1 MIETSHISQIIPSVD
16 PCSGSSPVR
25 TLADC
30 ERTGVTSSLYGS
42 IETPASSIATTTGG
56 NLNLLP
62 ERAITSSIGFIFSNA
77 ENYLE
82 LDIYNIDLEDQ
93 IGTSDADTVLTKC
106 LDTGLN
112 KWCSLINRNPLT
124 GTFHEGEG
132 KINTPLLNLT
142 KGIVSTHYILIHDYL
157 KQHIKQLNY
166 AVLSGPN
173 LAVEIAQKKPAAAVI
188 ANKVIEQANSI
199 SELFH
204 NSNLRLYPSNDPQG
218 VSIAGAVKNI
228 IAIGAG
234 IIEGL
239 GLGDNAKAA
248 LITRGISETSELI
261 KKAGGNYNS
270 AFGLAGIGDMSL
282 TCSGPHSRNMA
293 YGMKIVKNN
302 NEPPKELVEGLNAIN
317 ATIALSEKLDL
328 ELPIMTSIKK
338 ILNKEANID
347 EIIKKLLS
355 RPIKNE
361 FI

>member
-1 MIETSHISQIIPSVD
+1 MKKTLLLSGIEVANHFYNSVPD
-16 PCSGSSPVR
+16 R
-25 TLADC
+25 LK
-30 ERTGVTSSLYGS
+30 
-42 IETPASSIATTTGG
+42 
-56 NLNLLP
+56 LLSNKNIHVV
-62 ERAITSSIGFIFSNA
+62 ITSKGFATNKGETFSEVVESDFPNMNLSI
-77 ENYLE
+77 
-82 LDIYNIDLEDQ
+82 
-93 IGTSDADTVLTKC
+93 
-106 LDTGLN
+106 
-112 KWCSLINRNPLT
+112 LT
-124 GTFHEGEG
+124 GPTFA
-132 KINTPLLNLT
+132 
-142 KGIVSTHYILIHDYL
+142 D
-157 KQHIKQLNY
+157 
-166 AVLSGPN
+166 
-173 LAVEIAQKKPAAAVI
+173 EIANNQPAAAVI

-199 SELFH
+199 CELFH
-204 NSNLRLYPSNDPQG
+204 HSNLRLYPSNDPQG

-239 GLGDNAKAA
+239 KLGDNAKAA

-293 YGMKIVKNN
+293 YGMKFVKNN
-302 NEPPKELVEGLNAIN
+302 NELPKELVEGLNAIN

>member
-1 MIETSHISQIIPSVD
+1 MSSYSNICFYGGGAWGQALAITLASLGNKSTLIVSDKIREVDINNHISKRFPEAKLSPLIKASIDKNQIIKTCD
-16 PCSGSSPVR
+16 
-25 TLADC
+25 L
-30 ERTGVTSSLYGS
+30 
-42 IETPASSIATTTGG
+42 IFITTESKRVLDAI
-56 NLNLLP
+56 NQVAFLSDKNVHVV
-62 ERAITSSIGFIFSNA
+62 ITSKGFATNKGETFSEVVESDFPNMNLSI
-77 ENYLE
+77 
-82 LDIYNIDLEDQ
+82 
-93 IGTSDADTVLTKC
+93 
-106 LDTGLN
+106 
-112 KWCSLINRNPLT
+112 LT
-124 GTFHEGEG
+124 GPTFA
-132 KINTPLLNLT
+132 
-142 KGIVSTHYILIHDYL
+142 D
-157 KQHIKQLNY
+157 
-166 AVLSGPN
+166 
-173 LAVEIAQKKPAAAVI
+173 EIANNQPAAAVI

-199 SELFH
+199 CELFH
-204 NSNLRLYPSNDPQG
+204 HSNLRLYPSNDPQG

-239 GLGDNAKAA
+239 KLGDNAKAA

-293 YGMKIVKNN
+293 YGMKFVKNN
-302 NEPPKELVEGLNAIN
+302 NEAPKELVEGLNAIN

>member
-1 MIETSHISQIIPSVD
+1 MSSYSNICFYGGGAWGQALAITLASLGHKSTLIVSDKTREADINNHVSKKFPQTKLSPLIKASVD
-16 PCSGSSPVR
+16 KNKIIKQCDLIFITTESKRV
-25 TLADC
+25 LD
-30 ERTGVTSSLYGS
+30 V
-42 IETPASSIATTTGG
+42 INQIA
-56 NLNLLP
+56 LLSDKNIHVI
-62 ERAITSSIGFIFSNA
+62 ITSKGFATNKGETFIEVVESDFPKMTLSI
-77 ENYLE
+77 
-82 LDIYNIDLEDQ
+82 
-93 IGTSDADTVLTKC
+93 
-106 LDTGLN
+106 
-112 KWCSLINRNPLT
+112 LT
-124 GTFHEGEG
+124 GPTFA
-132 KINTPLLNLT
+132 
-142 KGIVSTHYILIHDYL
+142 D
-157 KQHIKQLNY
+157 
-166 AVLSGPN
+166 
-173 LAVEIAQKKPAAAVI
+173 EIANNQPAAAVI
-188 ANKVIEQANSI
+188 ANKDIEKANSI
-199 SELFH
+199 CKLFH
-204 NSNLRLYPSNDPQG
+204 NSNLRLYPSNDPKG

-302 NEPPKELVEGLNAIN
+302 NEPPKELVEGLNAIH
-317 ATIALSEKLDL
+317 ATIALSQKLKI

-361 FI
+361 FN

>member
-1 MIETSHISQIIPSVD
+1 MSSYSNICFYGGGAWGQALAITLASLGHKSTLIVSDKIRETDINNHLSKRFPQTKLSPLIKASVDKNQIIQQCD
-16 PCSGSSPVR
+16 
-25 TLADC
+25 L
-30 ERTGVTSSLYGS
+30 
-42 IETPASSIATTTGG
+42 IFITTESKRVLDVI
-56 NLNLLP
+56 NQVALLSDKNIHVI
-62 ERAITSSIGFIFSNA
+62 ITSKGFATNKGETFSEVVKRDFPQMTLSI
-77 ENYLE
+77 
-82 LDIYNIDLEDQ
+82 
-93 IGTSDADTVLTKC
+93 
-106 LDTGLN
+106 
-112 KWCSLINRNPLT
+112 
-124 GTFHEGEG
+124 
-132 KINTPLLNLT
+132 
-142 KGIVSTHYILIHDYL
+142 
-157 KQHIKQLNY
+157 
-166 AVLSGPN
+166 LSGPTF
-173 LAVEIAQKKPAAAVI
+173 ADEIANNQPAAAVI
-188 ANKVIEQANSI
+188 ANKDIEKANSI
-199 SELFH
+199 CNLFH

-293 YGMKIVKNN
+293 YGMKIVNNN
-302 NEPPKELVEGLNAIN
+302 NEPPKELVEGLNAIH
-317 ATIALSEKLDL
+317 ATIALSEKLEI

-338 ILNKEANID
+338 ILNREANID

-361 FI
+361 FN

>member
-1 MIETSHISQIIPSVD
+1 MSSYSNICFYGGGAWGQALAITLASLGHKSTLIVSDKIREADINNHVSKKFPQTKLSPLIKASVD
-16 PCSGSSPVR
+16 KNKIIKQCDLIFITTESKRV
-25 TLADC
+25 LD
-30 ERTGVTSSLYGS
+30 V
-42 IETPASSIATTTGG
+42 INQIA
-56 NLNLLP
+56 LLSDKNIHVI
-62 ERAITSSIGFIFSNA
+62 ITSKGFATNKGETFIEVVESDFPKMNLSI
-77 ENYLE
+77 
-82 LDIYNIDLEDQ
+82 
-93 IGTSDADTVLTKC
+93 
-106 LDTGLN
+106 
-112 KWCSLINRNPLT
+112 LT
-124 GTFHEGEG
+124 GPTFA
-132 KINTPLLNLT
+132 
-142 KGIVSTHYILIHDYL
+142 D
-157 KQHIKQLNY
+157 
-166 AVLSGPN
+166 
-173 LAVEIAQKKPAAAVI
+173 EIANNQPAAAVI
-188 ANKVIEQANSI
+188 ANKDIEKANSI
-199 SELFH
+199 CKLFH
-204 NSNLRLYPSNDPQG
+204 NSNLRLYPSNDPKG

-302 NEPPKELVEGLNAIN
+302 NEPPKELVEGLNAIH
-317 ATIALSEKLDL
+317 ATIALSQKLNI

-338 ILNKEANID
+338 ILNREANID

-361 FI
+361 FN